1 MDKRAELSLNVII
14 IAVIALIV
22 LVILVLIF
30 TGKTKIFTTQ
40 TTSTA
45 QEYSGKKCAVPGTN
59 NQCLDQYACKEQGGS
74 FQAGQYDDCSGNYGI
89 SGCCMM

>member
-1 MDKRAELSLNVII
+1 MMDKRAELSLNVII

-40 TTSTA
+40 TSDTA
-45 QEYSGKKCAVPGTN
+45 KEYTGNKCAVPGTN
-59 NQCLDQYACKEQGGS
+59 NECLARYECRDQGGT
-74 FQAGQYDDCSGNYGI
+74 FQSGSYDDCEDYGI
-89 SGCCMM
+89 QGCCFM